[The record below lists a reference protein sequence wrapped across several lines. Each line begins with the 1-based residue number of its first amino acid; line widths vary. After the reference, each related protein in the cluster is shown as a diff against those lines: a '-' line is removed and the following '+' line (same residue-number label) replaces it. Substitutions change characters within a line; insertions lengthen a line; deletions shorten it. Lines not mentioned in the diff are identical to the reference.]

1 MKPTLSITSRQLMLR
16 EMHDYL
22 MIALGMLFYAIGWTV
37 FLLPNDIT
45 TGGVPGIASIVYWAT
60 GINVQYTYFAINGG
74 LLIASLIVLGWKF
87 SVKTIFAVLVMTTIL
102 PIIQSATSNLHLLQ
116 DQPFMACILG
126 AIFCGSGIGFAF
138 TANGSTGG
146 TDIIAAI
153 VNKYRDV
160 SLGRMIMFCDM
171 IIIAS
176 SYFVLHDLEKV
187 VYGYVT
193 LFVTG
198 YMIDQVVNSSRQSV
212 QFFIISS
219 KYEEIGREIN
229 ALHRGVTVIDGTGLY
244 TGKQVKMMFVLAK
257 KSQSNTIFQI
267 INDIDPNG
275 NPYDMEKV
283 GGKDLLDVILL
294 SATPDLY
301 FTSLTCTQE
310 HRHGSN
316 YPLMNA
322 GKAILKERKLVM
334 PIAMTIHHGF
344 IDGHHLS
351 LFYKKVEEFLK

>member
-1 MKPTLSITSRQLMLR
+1 MKPTLSMNSNHVMVR
-16 EMHDYL
+16 ELKDYL
-22 MIALGMLFYAIGWTV
+22 MIALGMIFYGIGWTV
-37 FLLPNDIT
+37 FLLPNDLPS
-45 TGGVPGIASIVYWAT
+45 GAVPGIASIVYWGT
-60 GINVQYTYFAINGG
+60 GLPVQYTYFAINA
-74 LLIASLIVLGWKF
+74 LLLLLSLKILGWKF
-87 SVKTIFAVLVMTTIL
+87 SMKTVYAVFVLTFFLSV
-102 PIIQSATSNLHLLQ
+102 IQRLTS
-116 DQPFMACILG
+116 
-126 AIFCGSGIGFAF
+126 FCGSGIGFAF

-267 INDIDPNG
+267 INDIDPRAFVSQSAVIG
-275 NPYDMEKV
+275 VYGEGFDHFKV
-283 GGKDLLDVILL
+283 
-294 SATPDLY
+294 
-301 FTSLTCTQE
+301 
-310 HRHGSN
+310 
-316 YPLMNA
+316 
-322 GKAILKERKLVM
+322 
-334 PIAMTIHHGF
+334 
-344 IDGHHLS
+344 
-351 LFYKKVEEFLK
+351 KKKTN

>member
-1 MKPTLSITSRQLMLR
+1 MYKRQ
-16 EMHDYL
+16 
-22 MIALGMLFYAIGWTV
+22 
-37 FLLPNDIT
+37 
-45 TGGVPGIASIVYWAT
+45 
-60 GINVQYTYFAINGG
+60 
-74 LLIASLIVLGWKF
+74 
-87 SVKTIFAVLVMTTIL
+87 
-102 PIIQSATSNLHLLQ
+102 
-116 DQPFMACILG
+116 
-126 AIFCGSGIGFAF
+126 
-138 TANGSTGG
+138 
-146 TDIIAAI
+146 IAAI

-267 INDIDPNG
+267 INDIDPRAFVSQSAVIG
-275 NPYDMEKV
+275 VYGEGFDHFKV
-283 GGKDLLDVILL
+283 
-294 SATPDLY
+294 
-301 FTSLTCTQE
+301 
-310 HRHGSN
+310 
-316 YPLMNA
+316 
-322 GKAILKERKLVM
+322 
-334 PIAMTIHHGF
+334 
-344 IDGHHLS
+344 
-351 LFYKKVEEFLK
+351 KKKTN

>member
-1 MKPTLSITSRQLMLR
+1 MKPTLSMNSNHVMVR
-16 EMHDYL
+16 ELKDYL
-22 MIALGMLFYAIGWTV
+22 MIALGMIFYGIGWTV
-37 FLLPNDIT
+37 FLLPNDLPS
-45 TGGVPGIASIVYWAT
+45 GAVPGIASIVYWGT
-60 GINVQYTYFAINGG
+60 GLPVQYTYFAINA
-74 LLIASLIVLGWKF
+74 LLLLLSLKILGWKF
-87 SVKTIFAVLVMTTIL
+87 SMKTVYAVFVLTFFLSV
-102 PIIQSATSNLHLLQ
+102 IQRLTSGLQLLH

-219 KYEEIGREIN
+219 
-229 ALHRGVTVIDGTGLY
+229 VTVIDGTGLY

-267 INDIDPNG
+267 INDIDPRAFVSQSAVIG
-275 NPYDMEKV
+275 VYGEGFDHFKV
-283 GGKDLLDVILL
+283 
-294 SATPDLY
+294 
-301 FTSLTCTQE
+301 
-310 HRHGSN
+310 
-316 YPLMNA
+316 
-322 GKAILKERKLVM
+322 
-334 PIAMTIHHGF
+334 
-344 IDGHHLS
+344 
-351 LFYKKVEEFLK
+351 KKKTN

>member
-1 MKPTLSITSRQLMLR
+1 M
-16 EMHDYL
+16 
-22 MIALGMLFYAIGWTV
+22 
-37 FLLPNDIT
+37 
-45 TGGVPGIASIVYWAT
+45 
-60 GINVQYTYFAINGG
+60 
-74 LLIASLIVLGWKF
+74 
-87 SVKTIFAVLVMTTIL
+87 
-102 PIIQSATSNLHLLQ
+102 
-116 DQPFMACILG
+116 CIRDR
-126 AIFCGSGIGFAF
+126 
-138 TANGSTGG
+138 
-146 TDIIAAI
+146 DIIAAI

-267 INDIDPNG
+267 INDIDPRAFVSQSAVIG
-275 NPYDMEKV
+275 VYGEGFDHFKV
-283 GGKDLLDVILL
+283 
-294 SATPDLY
+294 
-301 FTSLTCTQE
+301 
-310 HRHGSN
+310 
-316 YPLMNA
+316 
-322 GKAILKERKLVM
+322 
-334 PIAMTIHHGF
+334 
-344 IDGHHLS
+344 
-351 LFYKKVEEFLK
+351 KKKTN